1 MNKRIIASL
10 DHRYSSRSL
19 GAIILLTLGIIGI
32 TTLSII
38 ASVNSFNLSRL
49 FETPLNFKVLP
60 YFIPSLMVCA
70 FLIIGLILLVFHF
83 KKQKTINTL
92 LKTGTRA
99 EASIIS
105 SIQDF
110 SVTMNKVPRRIV
122 KFKIKSGQIFTFKAF
137 DYGLVPHL
145 TENKVVPIYY
155 NEKGDMFPDPN
166 HFNDL
171 LKEETTHTSSESFE
185 TQFAEKCMSQGD
197 EHFKNE
203 NYAGALMAY
212 EMGYEKE
219 SSEKVIR
226 KIAEAHEKLG
236 NTEEAKAFLKNL
248 D

>member
-19 GAIILLTLGIIGI
+19 GAIILLTLGVIGI
-32 TTLSII
+32 TTLSIV
-38 ASVNSFNLSRL
+38 ASVNNFDVSKVFNNPLH
-49 FETPLNFKVLP
+49 FEVLP
-60 YFIPSLMVCA
+60 YFIPSLMVGA
-70 FLIIGLILLVFHF
+70 FLFIGLIVLLFHF
-83 KKQKTINTL
+83 KKQKAINTL
-92 LKTGTRA
+92 LKKGKRA

-110 SVTMNKVPRRIV
+110 SVTTNNVPRRII

-171 LKEETTHTSSESFE
+171 LKEDITHTNTSSFE
-185 TQFAEKCMSQGD
+185 SQFAEKCLSQGD

-203 NYAGALMAY
+203 NFGGALMAY
-212 EMGYEKE
+212 EMAYEKE
-219 SSEKVIR
+219 TSEKVIR

-236 NTEEAKAFLKNL
+236 NSEEAKAFLRKL